1 MRKWANDTK
10 TWLLGSNQCVYVIL
24 IPLTFHLI
32 YFRIFRFSFS
42 FTFLLLMIHLINV
55 AVTSLWIYHA
65 YLEKSFL
72 FWFSRIKTIFYASG
86 FLEVPKRHLFCDH
99 KHLRVCLCMSMSCP
113 LLCVFSCWIKL
124 KDIKEIGIRI
134 HCLGSMFLL
143 TNEFSYWCHGVTR
156 TLFSPF
162 SSAVISLS
170 LHATR
175 IFASNYSDLW
185 TQLWRDRN
193 EARLG
198 ALLLFEISYSDMQY
212 E

>member
-1 MRKWANDTK
+1 MIKTEAFRYLFLVQNILWRKKCWHKIQLEQSGLSGKKDKGEEMRKWANDTK

-42 FTFLLLMIHLINV
+42 YTFLLLMIHSINV
-55 AVTSLWIYHA
+55 AVTSLWINHA

-72 FWFSRIKTIFYASG
+72 FWFSRIKTIFYANG

-134 HCLGSMFLL
+134 GSMFA
-143 TNEFSYWCHGVTR
+143 N
-156 TLFSPF
+156 
-162 SSAVISLS
+162 
-170 LHATR
+170 
-175 IFASNYSDLW
+175 
-185 TQLWRDRN
+185 
-193 EARLG
+193 
-198 ALLLFEISYSDMQY
+198 
-212 E
+212 